1 MIFISHR
8 GNIEGVDIER
18 ENSPSYIDEAIEA
31 GFDVEIGIRAN
42 QGNLY
47 LGHDDPQYPVELSWL
62 TNRKNSLWVHVKDAE
77 ALLLIADSELRY
89 FWHQQDDFTLTS
101 NGYIWSHDFNSPMT
115 DRCIVPLLSLEE
127 IKSYSQF
134 NFYAVCSDFVESCVE
149 KFS

>member
-31 GFDVEIGIRAN
+31 GFDVEVDIRAN

-62 TNRKNSLWVHVKDAE
+62 ANRKDNLWVHVKDAE
-77 ALLLIADSELRY
+77 ALHLIDESELRY

-101 NGYIWSHDFNSPMT
+101 NRYIWSHDFNSPMT
-115 DRCIVPLLSLEE
+115 NRCIVPLLSLEE
-127 IKSYSQF
+127 VKSYSQF